1 MPRLF
6 LPLLLVASAASF
18 SPQIKSIHRLAP
30 LNVGVTLDWDDQ
42 VDESFWMEQAQSCAN
57 SDSCSLEENKV
68 CLEKVIRIQSAC
80 SAGSLIGDHA
90 CDDVI
95 SAAEIVANLR
105 SKIDK
110 QSQVLSALI
119 AATMVANASF
129 LACLFAAIATAGLFA
144 DPNAAPFTP
153 QEWWW
158 SIRDGYLPLMLKEHY
173 QNGGFAGAAPE
184 STSFTLQEMW
194 WALKGGYLN
203 TLLSQFFH
211 NGGLSSIDDGLASV
225 SPFTPQEWSFTMQG
239 GYIPQILSQTFVHG
253 GLTDVDADTL
263 PITPQE
269 WIWATQ
275 GNYLGGL
282 MKSFI
287 EHGGI

>member
-18 SPQIKSIHRLAP
+18 SPRIKTVHRLAP
-30 LNVGVTLDWDDQ
+30 LNVGATLSWDEA
-42 VDESFWMEQAQSCAN
+42 DEAVWMEHAQSCAD

-68 CLEKVIRIQSAC
+68 CLEHVLRIQSAC
-80 SAGSLIGDHA
+80 SAGSLVGDAA
-90 CDDVI
+90 CDDVT

-105 SKIDK
+105 SKIAK
-110 QSQVLSALI
+110 QSQILSALI
-119 AATMVANASF
+119 AATVVANASF
-129 LACLFAAIATAGLFA
+129 LACLFAVLATAGLFA

-158 SIRDGYLPLMLKEHY
+158 SVRDGYLPLMLKEYY

-184 STSFTLQEMW
+184 STSFTLQEVW
-194 WALKGGYLN
+194 WALKGGYLD

-211 NGGLSSIDDGLASV
+211 NGGMSSIDDAVASA
-225 SPFTPQEWSFTMQG
+225 SPFTPQEWSFAMKD
-239 GYIPQILSQTFVHG
+239 GYIPQMLSQTFVHG
-253 GLTDVDADTL
+253 GLADVDADTL
-263 PITPQE
+263 PVTPQE
-269 WIWATQ
+269 WVWAAQ

-282 MKSFI
+282 VRSFV
-287 EHGGI
+287 ENGGI